1 MEFEWD
7 SVKAASNRKKHQ
19 VDFHEA
25 ATAFGD
31 RLAITF
37 ADPDH
42 SDDEDRYI
50 TIGQSRLNRLLI
62 ISYTDRGDDIR
73 IISARKATNAE
84 KKLYEEE

>member
-7 SVKAASNRKKHQ
+7 SVKAASNRKKHR

-25 ATAFGD
+25 ATVFGD

-42 SDDEDRYI
+42 SADEDRYI
-50 TIGQSRLNRLLI
+50 AIGQSRLNRLLI
-62 ISYTDRGDDIR
+62 ISYTDRGDRVR
-73 IISARKATNAE
+73 IISARKVTNAE